1 MSMLLMFV
9 TGGIVRMT
17 ISLTVIIMEA
27 TANVPLGL
35 PVMISLIVAKW
46 VGDQFN
52 EVSVSLMVVF
62 TDWGFDYPLC
72 WNPE

>member
-1 MSMLLMFV
+1 
-9 TGGIVRMT
+9 MT

-27 TANVPLGL
+27 TGNVPLGL

-52 EVSVSLMVVF
+52 EVNSYCVPFMENLVLLF
-62 TDWGFDYPLC
+62 FC
-72 WNPE
+72 NF

>member
-1 MSMLLMFV
+1 
-9 TGGIVRMT
+9 MT

-27 TANVPLGL
+27 TSNVPLGL

-52 EVSVSLMVVF
+52 EVISVLNAVSE
-62 TDWGFDYPLC
+62 D
-72 WNPE
+72 